1 MMIILIVTMI
11 IMVMI
16 SNDNDNRFGSLKTL
30 KKALSKKSLFKS
42 KNKKG
47 DEDYQQDY
55 QEDYPHKSP
64 KQSPKTPVLGKY
76 SSKKMIEAVDDE
88 FGSFTEDED
97 DTYSL
102 SDYEDPLHEN
112 FEENYRCAQ

>member
-1 MMIILIVTMI
+1 
-11 IMVMI
+11 MVMI